1 MMMIWAIQY
10 WRQLFLV
17 GALIAIAG
25 YHFNAVRTARKEGF
39 AQCVA
44 AASQDVDRRIRNA
57 LEADKRAGSGAGN
70 GGLLDND
77 GFRRHE

>member
-1 MMMIWAIQY
+1 MMMIWVIQY
-10 WRQLFLV
+10 WRQLALV
-17 GALIAIAG
+17 GVLIAIAG
-25 YHFNAVRTARKEGF
+25 YHFNAVRSARKEGF

-70 GGLLDND
+70 GGLLDSD
-77 GFRRHE
+77 GQRRD